1 MANRSAILLP
11 LVVLVLAL
19 STGELVADPPT
30 GAALREGEYTAELN
44 GMKLWFKVSGA
55 GPVCL
60 MPTPAW
66 GPSSDLYF
74 RTLKSMERTFTIVY
88 IDSRGTGRSG
98 RAKTLQEYHWD
109 HLVGDLEAMRAY
121 LRQEKVWLMGH
132 SEGGEQ
138 VLKYAATHPSRVKGL
153 VLLST
158 GAVLDGRHKADVRKR
173 MASRKREPWYDAA
186 AKAFEM
192 NPRTDQEMTQMFE
205 ATLPFYWSDPKKA
218 EPFRSD
224 FAAMSASVVAF
235 VGATKSER
243 TVFDVRAELKHVTA
257 PALIVVGEDD
267 FVCSPESATI
277 LHLALPNSKLLLIED
292 AGHFPWMEQ
301 PEVFN
306 ARVPEFLATMNVPT
320 AKYQH
325 DAPASE

>member
-1 MANRSAILLP
+1 MANRPACLFP
-11 LVVLVLAL
+11 LVLLTLLL
-19 STGELVADPPT
+19 SSAELVADQPT
-30 GAALREGEYTAELN
+30 GPLLREGEYTVELN

-98 RAKTLQEYHWD
+98 KAKTLQEYKWD

-138 VLKYAATHPSRVKGL
+138 VLKYAATHPGRVSGL

-158 GAVLDGRHKADVRKR
+158 GAVLDGKRKADVRKR
-173 MASRKREPWYDAA
+173 MASRKGERWYSEAA
-186 AKAFEM
+186 RAFEM
-192 NPRTDQEMTQMFE
+192 NPRTDQEMTQMLE

-218 EPFRSD
+218 ESFQDD
-224 FAAMSASVVAF
+224 FAASSVSVVAF
-235 VGATKSER
+235 AGATASER
-243 TVFDVRAELKHVTA
+243 TQFDVRSELKKVTA

-267 FVCSPESATI
+267 FMCSPESATI

-306 ARVPEFLATMNVPT
+306 TRVPEFLAAMNVPG
-320 AKYQH
+320 K
-325 DAPASE
+325 